1 MAATITT
8 AGKARIAVRIGTDTI
23 YLAVGTGTSAR
34 AVGDTTLD
42 AEITD
47 SGLARATPTVSY
59 TTTTTTNDTV
69 NCAKTWT
76 ASGAKTVGEIGMLN
90 ASSGGTLYEADVTSP
105 ARSLGIG
112 DTFTG
117 TLSIVVA

>member
-8 AGKARIAVRIGTDTI
+8 VGKARIAVRIGTDTI

-34 AVGDTTLD
+34 AAADPTLD

-47 SGLARATPTVSY
+47 SGLARATPAVTY

-69 NCAKTWT
+69 NCVKTWT

-90 ASSGGTLYEADVTSP
+90 ASSAGVLYEADVTSP
-105 ARSLGIG
+105 ARALGVG

-117 TLSIVVA
+117 TLKIVVA

>member
-23 YLAVGTGTSAR
+23 YLAVGTGTSAFS
-34 AVGDTTLD
+34 AGSTALTS
-42 AEITD
+42 EITD

-59 TTTTTTNDTV
+59 TTTTVTNDTV
-69 NCAKTWT
+69 NCVKIWT
-76 ASGAKTVGEIGMLN
+76 ASAAKTVGEIGMLN
-90 ASSGGTLYEADVTSP
+90 AASAGTLYEADLTSP

-117 TLSIVVA
+117 TLKIVVA